1 MKANKL
7 SVNIKKTNY
16 VVFKSKQKRINTDL
30 SLSFNGQ
37 VLKKEHV
44 VKFLGVNYDE
54 NLSWTEHITYICKKI
69 SKSVGIIYRSR
80 FCLSTNTKL
89 MLFYTIIYPYL
100 TYCNIA
106 WVSTYPTN
114 LNSLL
119 LMQKRAVRAITNAC
133 YGAHTKPL
141 FSQLKLLDIYQ
152 INIFYSAKFMFPYH
166 NHLLP
171 SSFHMIF
178 NTGSQMHIYNTRADY
193 RTHACRTNIEQFTI
207 LFQGPKLWNHYQKIL
222 STKLLLVVSGT
233 EC

>member
-1 MKANKL
+1 MAAEMNQA
-7 SVNIKKTNY
+7 TC

-30 SLSFNGQ
+30 SRSFNGK

-44 VKFLGVNYDE
+44 VKFLGVLIDE
-54 NLSWTEHITYICKKI
+54 NLSWTEHVTYICKKI
-69 SKSVGIIYRSR
+69 SKSVGIFYRSR

-89 MLFYTIIYPYL
+89 MLYYTIIYPYL

-106 WVSTYPTN
+106 WGSTYPTN

-133 YGAHTKPL
+133 YCAHTKSL

-152 INIFYSAKFMFPYH
+152 INTFYTAKFMFLYH

-171 SSFHMIF
+171 SS
-178 NTGSQMHIYNTRADY
+178 TTTTTTTR
-193 RTHACRTNIEQFTI
+193 
-207 LFQGPKLWNHYQKIL
+207 P
-222 STKLLLVVSGT
+222 LLLHSLITINIYSGNIYIY
-233 EC
+233 